1 MLQRIVIGSRRR
13 FGGIVLA
20 SVLATAA
27 GCGEEKCVVQTTQYT
42 ASITTVGY
50 YGPTTGQPVA
60 RFDLTQDF
68 ISHTPY
74 AACAQGPLQD
84 VGVVTLKVTSLS
96 AVPLAL
102 KFDVQGLNKDSI
114 PVWKQPMVLPR
125 LDPGQTVDLG
135 QVTVSPTHL
144 DLGALVV
151 LTQADVLP

>member
-1 MLQRIVIGSRRR
+1 MLESAVIDSRRR
-13 FGGIVLA
+13 IVLA
-20 SVLATAA
+20 TLLSLLAVGA
-27 GCGEEKCVVQTTQYT
+27 CKDEQCVVQTTQYT

-50 YGPTTGQPVA
+50 YGPTTGKPVA

-74 AACAQGPLQD
+74 RACAQGPLQD

-102 KFDVQGLNKDSI
+102 AFDVQGLNKDSI
-114 PVWKQPMVLPR
+114 PVWKQPMVITR
-125 LDPGQTVDLG
+125 LDPDATVDLG

-144 DLGALVV
+144 DLGAKII